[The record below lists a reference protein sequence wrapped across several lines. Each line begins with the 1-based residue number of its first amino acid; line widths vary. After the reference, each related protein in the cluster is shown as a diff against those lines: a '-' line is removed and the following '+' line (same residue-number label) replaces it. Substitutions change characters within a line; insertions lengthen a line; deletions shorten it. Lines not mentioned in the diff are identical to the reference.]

1 VFQTQSAG
9 NGDEVGVIL
18 GVGVKVLVGVIDGVT
33 VKVGVTLGLTTGDVG
48 LFFGLT
54 ALPVSITEP
63 NPLFNERGFIN
74 SLMSGLTTLM

>member
-1 VFQTQSAG
+1 
-9 NGDEVGVIL
+9 VGVIL
-18 GVGVKVLVGVIDGVT
+18 GVGVKVLVGVIEGVT
-33 VKVGVTLGLTTGDVG
+33 VIVGVTLGVTDG